1 MTSVFFDKVRL
12 IDPASGFDGAGCLL
26 AEDGIIKAVGPA
38 KEVGKP
44 PAGATIIDGNG
55 AVLAPGLIDMRVQS
69 RNPGHAHQESRASLA
84 RAAAAG
90 GITSL
95 VCLPNTNPVLDD
107 PDSLAALIRH
117 ENGFAGPRLFAYGA
131 ATRGLDDTAMAELGL
146 LAEAGAVGFTNGI
159 RSIANSLVMRR
170 IMDYAAMLDKPVI
183 QHAEDPSL
191 AGDGEMHESENS
203 TRLGLRGIPA
213 EAEEIMIARDL
224 SLARLTG
231 ARYHVAHVSTR
242 KGLELIR
249 RARADGISVTCDTAP
264 PYFMLNDLAVME
276 YDTRF
281 QLSPP
286 LRSEDDR
293 QAVLEAISDGTID
306 CIASD
311 HAPHDRDSKLL
322 PFGLAARGASGLE
335 TLLAMVTGLSING
348 TVSLGRALEL
358 VTTAPATLLDLP
370 GGSLAPGAAADLVL
384 FDPERGWQVRGSQF
398 HSLSTSTPFEG
409 QPVQGA
415 VIGTFVGGE
424 RIHPQ
429 DQDQG

>member
-1 MTSVFFDKVRL
+1 MTALYFRDARL
-12 IDPASGFDGAGCLL
+12 IDPASGMDENGCLIVQ
-26 AEDGIIKAVGPA
+26 DGVISAAGSAGV
-38 KEVGKP
+38 VGKP
-44 PAGATIIDGNG
+44 PKDATIIDARG

-69 RNPGHAHQESRASLA
+69 RNPGHAYKESRASLA

-90 GITSL
+90 GITSM
-95 VCLPNTNPVLDD
+95 VCLPNTDPVLDD
-107 PDSLAALIRH
+107 PDSLAALIRPDQGL
-117 ENGFAGPRLFAYGA
+117 ESPRLYAYGA
-131 ATRGLDDTAMAELGL
+131 ATRGLEDKAMAELGL
-146 LAEAGAVGFTNGI
+146 LAEAGAAGFTNAT
-159 RSIANSLVMRR
+159 RPIADSLVMRR

-191 AGDGEMHESENS
+191 ANDGEMHESENS

-224 SLARLTG
+224 TLARLTG
-231 ARYHVAHVSTR
+231 ARYHVAHASTR
-242 KGLELIR
+242 KGINLIR
-249 RARADGISVTCDTAP
+249 QAKADGISVTCDTAP
-264 PYFMLNDLAVME
+264 PYFMLNDLALME

-293 QAVLEAISDGTID
+293 QAIREAIADGTID

-335 TLLAMVTGLSING
+335 TLLAMVIGLSIDG
-348 TVSLGRALEL
+348 VISLKRGLEMVS
-358 VTTAPATLLDLP
+358 TAPATLFDLP
-370 GGSLAPGAAADLVL
+370 GGSLTPGSAADLVL
-384 FDPERGWQVRGSQF
+384 IDPERGWQVRGDAF
-398 HSLSTSTPFEG
+398 HSLSASTPFEG

-415 VIGTFVGGE
+415 VIGTWVGGT
-424 RIHPQ
+424 RIHPDNQ
-429 DQDQG
+429 E